1 MEVTGS
7 SLAPDRRRR
16 AYGGPMLADGIYD
29 VIVVDAQRDGD
40 AVHLEV
46 TILAG
51 EHKGEVVGVRAVGMA
66 IDELDALGM
75 PGTLTVHDGA
85 PSIALDR

>member
-1 MEVTGS
+1 
-7 SLAPDRRRR
+7 
-16 AYGGPMLADGIYD
+16 MLADGTYD
-29 VIVVDAQRDGD
+29 VIVVDAQTDAD

-75 PGTLTVHDGA
+75 PGTLTVQDGA